1 MDEEKTKQY
10 VSEILGMTK
19 MEEIFATKDIHM
31 ITDNRPAE
39 FNSNCKAAI
48 FTVTSSKLARELV

>member
-1 MDEEKTKQY
+1 MDD
-10 VSEILGMTK
+10 
-19 MEEIFATKDIHM
+19 IFATKELHM

-48 FTVTSSKLARELV
+48 FTVKDSKLARDLV